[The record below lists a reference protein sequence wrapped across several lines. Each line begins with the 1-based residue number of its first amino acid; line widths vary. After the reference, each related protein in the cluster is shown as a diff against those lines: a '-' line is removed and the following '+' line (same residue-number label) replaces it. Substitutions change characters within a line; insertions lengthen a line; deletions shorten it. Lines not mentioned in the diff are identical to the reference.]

1 MKKEQKKILLVILGK
16 IMALEEIELVNIKM
30 INLKD
35 GIKIQQE
42 NNFNSYS
49 SLFIVDNEVIKIYTD
64 QYDKVKFNIITLKS
78 LFEKEK
84 YLRKIKEFVLPNK
97 LIKHKN
103 NIVGFSMPYIKGL
116 TLEKIINNNSC
127 SEKEIK
133 EIFIKIL
140 KVIIELSKLPF
151 DFCLADLHEKNVIVD
166 SNKNIHLIDCDG
178 FVIDDNQMVIDGSI
192 LMGKYLEQK
201 NKDEDLNGVNVS
213 GDYFCLLCIVI
224 NYIFKNK
231 IHTIDDLKD
240 FSEYLD
246 DKYLNKIITRASD
259 IKNFKLTQSDIEMLF
274 SQINYYNEKYETYQN
289 DIEKLL
295 EVELIRIR
303 KKNNSLSNFIVK

>member
-1 MKKEQKKILLVILGK
+1 
-16 IMALEEIELVNIKM
+16 MALEEIELVNIKM

-64 QYDKVKFNIITLKS
+64 RYDKVKFNIITLKS

-84 YLRKIKEFVLPNK
+84 YLRKIKELVLPNK

-116 TLEKIINNNSC
+116 TLEEIINNNSY
-127 SEKEIK
+127 SEKEIE

-140 KVIIELSKLPF
+140 NVIIELSKLPF

-201 NKDEDLNGVNVS
+201 NKYEDLNGVSVS
-213 GDYFCLLCIVI
+213 GDYFCLLCMVI

-246 DKYLNKIITRASD
+246 NKYLNKIITRASD

-289 DIEKLL
+289 DIGKLL
-295 EVELIRIR
+295 EVELIKIR
-303 KKNNSLSNFIVK
+303 KKNNSSSNFIVK

>member
-1 MKKEQKKILLVILGK
+1 
-16 IMALEEIELVNIKM
+16 MALEEIELVNIKM

-84 YLRKIKEFVLPNK
+84 YLRKINELVLPNK

-201 NKDEDLNGVNVS
+201 NKVEDLNGVNVS

>member
-1 MKKEQKKILLVILGK
+1 
-16 IMALEEIELVNIKM
+16 MALEEIELVNIKM

-35 GIKIQQE
+35 SIKIQQE

-64 QYDKVKFNIITLKS
+64 RYDKVKFNVITLKL
-78 LFEKEK
+78 LFKKEK
-84 YLRKIKEFVLPNK
+84 YLRKIKELVLPNK

-103 NIVGFSMPYIKGL
+103 NIVGFSMPYIEGL
-116 TLEKIINNNSC
+116 TLEEIINNNSY
-127 SEKEIK
+127 SEKEIE

-140 KVIIELSKLPF
+140 NVIIELSKLPF

-201 NKDEDLNGVNVS
+201 NKYEDLNGVSVS
-213 GDYFCLLCIVI
+213 GDYFCLLCMVI

-289 DIEKLL
+289 NIEKLL

-303 KKNNSLSNFIVK
+303 KKNNSSSNFIVK

>member
-1 MKKEQKKILLVILGK
+1 
-16 IMALEEIELVNIKM
+16 MALEEIELVNIKM
-30 INLKD
+30 LNLKD

-64 QYDKVKFNIITLKS
+64 RYDKVKFNIITLKS

-84 YLRKIKEFVLPNK
+84 YLRKIKELVLPNK

-103 NIVGFSMPYIKGL
+103 NIVGFSMPYIEGL
-116 TLEKIINNNSC
+116 TLEEIINNNSY
-127 SEKEIK
+127 SEKEIE

-140 KVIIELSKLPF
+140 NVIIELSKLPF

-166 SNKNIHLIDCDG
+166 LNKNIHFIDCDG

-201 NKDEDLNGVNVS
+201 NKYEDLNRVSVS
-213 GDYFCLLCIVI
+213 GDYFCLLCMVI

-289 DIEKLL
+289 DIGKLL
-295 EVELIRIR
+295 EVELVRIR
-303 KKNNSLSNFIVK
+303 KKNNSSSNFIVK

>member
-1 MKKEQKKILLVILGK
+1 
-16 IMALEEIELVNIKM
+16 MALEEIELVNIKM

-35 GIKIQQE
+35 DIKIQQE

-84 YLRKIKEFVLPNK
+84 YLRKIKELVLPNK

-289 DIEKLL
+289 NIEKLL

>member
-1 MKKEQKKILLVILGK
+1 MV
-16 IMALEEIELVNIKM
+16 LEEIELVNIKM
-30 INLKD
+30 LNLKD

-64 QYDKVKFNIITLKS
+64 RYDKVKFNIITLEL
-78 LFEKEK
+78 LFKKEK
-84 YLRKIKEFVLPNK
+84 YLRKIKELVLPNK

-116 TLEKIINNNSC
+116 TLEEIINNNSY
-127 SEKEIK
+127 SEKEIE

-140 KVIIELSKLPF
+140 NVIIELSKLPF

-201 NKDEDLNGVNVS
+201 NKDEDLNGVSVS
-213 GDYFCLLCIVI
+213 GDYFCLLCMVI

-289 DIEKLL
+289 NIEKLL

-303 KKNNSLSNFIVK
+303 KKNNSSSNFIVK

>member
-1 MKKEQKKILLVILGK
+1 M
-16 IMALEEIELVNIKM
+16 EEIELVNIKM
-30 INLKD
+30 LNLKD

-64 QYDKVKFNIITLKS
+64 RYDKVKFNIITLKS

-84 YLRKIKEFVLPNK
+84 YLRKIKELVLPNK

-116 TLEKIINNNSC
+116 TLEEIINNNSC

-289 DIEKLL
+289 NIEKLL

-303 KKNNSLSNFIVK
+303 KKNNSSSNFIVK

>member
-1 MKKEQKKILLVILGK
+1 M
-16 IMALEEIELVNIKM
+16 EEIELVNIKM
-30 INLKD
+30 LNLKD

-49 SLFIVDNEVIKIYTD
+49 SLFIVDNEVIKIYTVR
-64 QYDKVKFNIITLKS
+64 YDKVKFNIITLKS

-84 YLRKIKEFVLPNK
+84 YLRKIKELVLPNK

-116 TLEKIINNNSC
+116 TLEEIINNNSY
-127 SEKEIK
+127 SEKEIE

-140 KVIIELSKLPF
+140 NVIIELSKLPF
-151 DFCLADLHEKNVIVD
+151 DFCLADLHEKNIIVD

-201 NKDEDLNGVNVS
+201 NKVEDLNRVSVS
-213 GDYFCLLCIVI
+213 GDYFCLLCMII
-224 NYIFKNK
+224 DYIFKNK
-231 IHTIDDLKD
+231 IHIIDDLKY

-289 DIEKLL
+289 NIGKLL

-303 KKNNSLSNFIVK
+303 KKNNSSSNFIVK

>member
-1 MKKEQKKILLVILGK
+1 
-16 IMALEEIELVNIKM
+16 MASEEIELVNIKM
-30 INLKD
+30 LNLKD

-49 SLFIVDNEVIKIYTD
+49 SLFIVDNKVIKIYTD
-64 QYDKVKFNIITLKS
+64 RYDKVKFNIITLKS
-78 LFEKEK
+78 LFKKEK
-84 YLRKIKEFVLPNK
+84 YLRKIKELVLPNK

-116 TLEKIINNNSC
+116 TLEEIINNNSY
-127 SEKEIK
+127 SEKEIE

-140 KVIIELSKLPF
+140 NVIIELSKLPF

-213 GDYFCLLCIVI
+213 GDYFCLLCMVI

-289 DIEKLL
+289 DIGKLL

-303 KKNNSLSNFIVK
+303 KKNNSSSNFIVK

>member
-1 MKKEQKKILLVILGK
+1 
-16 IMALEEIELVNIKM
+16 MALEEIELVNIKM

-64 QYDKVKFNIITLKS
+64 RYDKVKFNIITLKS

-84 YLRKIKEFVLPNK
+84 YLRKIKELVLPNK

-116 TLEKIINNNSC
+116 TLEEIINNNSY
-127 SEKEIK
+127 SEKEIE

-140 KVIIELSKLPF
+140 NVIIELSKLPF

-201 NKDEDLNGVNVS
+201 NKYEDLNGVSVS
-213 GDYFCLLCIVI
+213 GDYFCLLCMVI

-246 DKYLNKIITRASD
+246 NKYLNKIITRASD

>member
-1 MKKEQKKILLVILGK
+1 M
-16 IMALEEIELVNIKM
+16 ELVNIKM

-64 QYDKVKFNIITLKS
+64 RYDKVKFNIITLKS

-84 YLRKIKEFVLPNK
+84 YLRKIKELVLPNK

-103 NIVGFSMPYIKGL
+103 NIVGFSMPYIEGL
-116 TLEKIINNNSC
+116 TLEEIINNNSY
-127 SEKEIK
+127 SEKEIE

-140 KVIIELSKLPF
+140 NVIIELSKLPF

-224 NYIFKNK
+224 DYIFKNK

-289 DIEKLL
+289 NIEKLL

-303 KKNNSLSNFIVK
+303 KKNNSSSNFVVK

>member
-1 MKKEQKKILLVILGK
+1 
-16 IMALEEIELVNIKM
+16 MALEEIELVNIKM

-35 GIKIQQE
+35 SIKIQQE

-64 QYDKVKFNIITLKS
+64 RYDKVKFNIITLKS

-84 YLRKIKEFVLPNK
+84 YLRKIKELVLPNK

-116 TLEKIINNNSC
+116 TLEEIINNNSY
-127 SEKEIK
+127 SEKEIE

-140 KVIIELSKLPF
+140 NVIIELSKLPF

-213 GDYFCLLCIVI
+213 GDYFCLLCMVI

-289 DIEKLL
+289 NIEKLL

-303 KKNNSLSNFIVK
+303 KKNNSSSNFIVK

>member
-1 MKKEQKKILLVILGK
+1 
-16 IMALEEIELVNIKM
+16 MALEEIELVNIKM

-64 QYDKVKFNIITLKS
+64 RYDKVKFNIITLKS
-78 LFEKEK
+78 LIEKEK
-84 YLRKIKEFVLPNK
+84 YLRKIKELVLPNK

>member
-1 MKKEQKKILLVILGK
+1 
-16 IMALEEIELVNIKM
+16 MALEEIELVNIKM

-64 QYDKVKFNIITLKS
+64 QYDKVKFNIITIKS

-84 YLRKIKEFVLPNK
+84 YLRKIKELVLPNK

>member
-1 MKKEQKKILLVILGK
+1 
-16 IMALEEIELVNIKM
+16 MALEEIELVNIKM

-64 QYDKVKFNIITLKS
+64 RYDKVKFNIITLKS

-84 YLRKIKEFVLPNK
+84 YLRKIKELVLPNK

>member
-1 MKKEQKKILLVILGK
+1 
-16 IMALEEIELVNIKM
+16 MALEEIELVNIKM

-84 YLRKIKEFVLPNK
+84 YLRKIKELVLPNK

>member
-1 MKKEQKKILLVILGK
+1 
-16 IMALEEIELVNIKM
+16 MALEEIELVNIKM

-84 YLRKIKEFVLPNK
+84 YLRKIKELVLPNK

-274 SQINYYNEKYETYQN
+274 SKINYYNEKYETYQN
-289 DIEKLL
+289 NIEKLL

-303 KKNNSLSNFIVK
+303 KKNNSSSNFIVK

>member
-1 MKKEQKKILLVILGK
+1 
-16 IMALEEIELVNIKM
+16 MALEEIELVNIKM
-30 INLKD
+30 LNLKD

-64 QYDKVKFNIITLKS
+64 RYDKVKFNIITLKS

-84 YLRKIKEFVLPNK
+84 YLRKIKELVLPNK

-116 TLEKIINNNSC
+116 TLEEIINNNSC

-201 NKDEDLNGVNVS
+201 NKDEDLNGVSVS
-213 GDYFCLLCIVI
+213 GDYFCLLCMVI

>member
-1 MKKEQKKILLVILGK
+1 
-16 IMALEEIELVNIKM
+16 MALEEIELVNIKM

-84 YLRKIKEFVLPNK
+84 YLRKIKELVLPNK

-201 NKDEDLNGVNVS
+201 NKVEDLNGVNVS

>member
-1 MKKEQKKILLVILGK
+1 
-16 IMALEEIELVNIKM
+16 MASEEIELVNIKM
-30 INLKD
+30 LNLKD

-64 QYDKVKFNIITLKS
+64 RYDKVKFNVITLKL
-78 LFEKEK
+78 LFKKEK
-84 YLRKIKEFVLPNK
+84 YLRKIKELVLPNK

-116 TLEKIINNNSC
+116 TLEEIINNNSY
-127 SEKEIK
+127 SEKEIE

-140 KVIIELSKLPF
+140 NVIIELSKLPF

-178 FVIDDNQMVIDGSI
+178 FVIDDNQMVIDGNI

-201 NKDEDLNGVNVS
+201 NKDEDLNGVSIS
-213 GDYFCLLCIVI
+213 GDYFCLLCMVI

-246 DKYLNKIITRASD
+246 DKYLNKIIARASD

-289 DIEKLL
+289 DIGKLL

-303 KKNNSLSNFIVK
+303 KKNNSSSNFIVK

>member
-1 MKKEQKKILLVILGK
+1 
-16 IMALEEIELVNIKM
+16 MALEEIELVNIKM

-35 GIKIQQE
+35 SIKIQQE

-64 QYDKVKFNIITLKS
+64 RYDKVKFNIITLKS

-84 YLRKIKEFVLPNK
+84 YLRKIKELVLPNK

-116 TLEKIINNNSC
+116 TLEEIINNNSY
-127 SEKEIK
+127 SEKEIE

-140 KVIIELSKLPF
+140 NVIIELSKLPF

-201 NKDEDLNGVNVS
+201 NKYEDLNGVSVS
-213 GDYFCLLCIVI
+213 GDYFCLLCMVI

-289 DIEKLL
+289 NIEKLL

-303 KKNNSLSNFIVK
+303 KKNNSSSNFIVK

>member
-1 MKKEQKKILLVILGK
+1 M
-16 IMALEEIELVNIKM
+16 EEIELVNIKM

-64 QYDKVKFNIITLKS
+64 RYDKVKFNIITLKS

-84 YLRKIKEFVLPNK
+84 YLRKIKELVLPNK

-116 TLEKIINNNSC
+116 TLEEIINNNSY
-127 SEKEIK
+127 SEKEIE

-140 KVIIELSKLPF
+140 NVIIELSKLPF

-201 NKDEDLNGVNVS
+201 NKDENLNGVSVS
-213 GDYFCLLCIVI
+213 GDYFCLLCMVI

-231 IHTIDDLKD
+231 IHTIDDLKE

-289 DIEKLL
+289 NIEKLL
-295 EVELIRIR
+295 EVELIKIR
-303 KKNNSLSNFIVK
+303 KKNNSSSNFIVK

>member
-1 MKKEQKKILLVILGK
+1 MV
-16 IMALEEIELVNIKM
+16 LEEIELVNIKM
-30 INLKD
+30 LNLKD

-64 QYDKVKFNIITLKS
+64 RYDKVKFNIITLKS

-84 YLRKIKEFVLPNK
+84 NLRKIKELVLPNK

-116 TLEKIINNNSC
+116 TLEEIINNNSY
-127 SEKEIK
+127 SEKEIE

-140 KVIIELSKLPF
+140 NVIIELSKLPF

-274 SQINYYNEKYETYQN
+274 SQKIYYNEKYETYQN
-289 DIEKLL
+289 NIEKLL

-303 KKNNSLSNFIVK
+303 KKNNSSSNFIVK

>member
-1 MKKEQKKILLVILGK
+1 
-16 IMALEEIELVNIKM
+16 MALEEIELVNIKM

-64 QYDKVKFNIITLKS
+64 RYDKVKFNIITLKS

-84 YLRKIKEFVLPNK
+84 YLRKIKELVLPNK

-201 NKDEDLNGVNVS
+201 NKYEDLNGVSVS
-213 GDYFCLLCIVI
+213 GDYFCLLCMVI

-289 DIEKLL
+289 NIEKLL

-303 KKNNSLSNFIVK
+303 KKNNSSSNFIVK

>member
-1 MKKEQKKILLVILGK
+1 
-16 IMALEEIELVNIKM
+16 
-30 INLKD
+30 
-35 GIKIQQE
+35 
-42 NNFNSYS
+42 
-49 SLFIVDNEVIKIYTD
+49 
-64 QYDKVKFNIITLKS
+64 
-78 LFEKEK
+78 
-84 YLRKIKEFVLPNK
+84 
-97 LIKHKN
+97 
-103 NIVGFSMPYIKGL
+103 MPYIKGL

-201 NKDEDLNGVNVS
+201 NKYEDLNGVSVS
-213 GDYFCLLCIVI
+213 GDYFCLLCMVI

-289 DIEKLL
+289 NIEKLL

-303 KKNNSLSNFIVK
+303 KKNNSSSNFIVK

>member
-1 MKKEQKKILLVILGK
+1 
-16 IMALEEIELVNIKM
+16 MASEEIELVNIKM
-30 INLKD
+30 LNLKD

-64 QYDKVKFNIITLKS
+64 RYDKVKFNIITLKS

-84 YLRKIKEFVLPNK
+84 YLRKIKELVLPNK

-201 NKDEDLNGVNVS
+201 NKYEDLNGVSVS
-213 GDYFCLLCIVI
+213 GDYFCLLCMVI

-289 DIEKLL
+289 NIEKLL

-303 KKNNSLSNFIVK
+303 KKNNSSSNFIVK

>member
-1 MKKEQKKILLVILGK
+1 
-16 IMALEEIELVNIKM
+16 MALEEIELVNIKM

-35 GIKIQQE
+35 SIKIQQE

-64 QYDKVKFNIITLKS
+64 RYDKVKFNIINLKQ
-78 LFEKEK
+78 LIKKKK
-84 YLRKIKEFVLPNK
+84 YLRKIKELVLPNK

-116 TLEKIINNNSC
+116 TLEEIINNNSY
-127 SEKEIK
+127 SEKEIE

-140 KVIIELSKLPF
+140 NVIIELSKLPF

-166 SNKNIHLIDCDG
+166 SSKNIHLIDCDG

-201 NKDEDLNGVNVS
+201 NKDEDLNGVSVS
-213 GDYFCLLCIVI
+213 GDYFCLLCMVI

-289 DIEKLL
+289 NIEKLL

-303 KKNNSLSNFIVK
+303 KKNNSPFNFIVK

>member
-1 MKKEQKKILLVILGK
+1 
-16 IMALEEIELVNIKM
+16 MALEEIELVNIKM

-64 QYDKVKFNIITLKS
+64 RYDKVKFNIITLKS

-84 YLRKIKEFVLPNK
+84 YLRKIKELVLPNK

-116 TLEKIINNNSC
+116 TLEEIINNNSY
-127 SEKEIK
+127 SEKEIE

-140 KVIIELSKLPF
+140 NVIIELSKLPF

-201 NKDEDLNGVNVS
+201 NKDEDLNGVSVS
-213 GDYFCLLCIVI
+213 GDYFCLLCMVI

>member
-1 MKKEQKKILLVILGK
+1 
-16 IMALEEIELVNIKM
+16 MALEEIELVNIKM

-84 YLRKIKEFVLPNK
+84 YLRKIKELVLPNK

-303 KKNNSLSNFIVK
+303 KKNNALSNFIVK

>member
-1 MKKEQKKILLVILGK
+1 
-16 IMALEEIELVNIKM
+16 MALEEIELVNIKM
-30 INLKD
+30 LNLKD

-64 QYDKVKFNIITLKS
+64 RYDKVKFNIITLKS

-84 YLRKIKEFVLPNK
+84 YLRKIKELVLPNK

-116 TLEKIINNNSC
+116 TLEEIINNNSY
-127 SEKEIK
+127 SEKEIE

-140 KVIIELSKLPF
+140 NVIIELSKLPF

-201 NKDEDLNGVNVS
+201 NKDEDLNGVSVS
-213 GDYFCLLCIVI
+213 GDYFCLLCMVI

>member
-1 MKKEQKKILLVILGK
+1 M
-16 IMALEEIELVNIKM
+16 EEIELVNIKM

-64 QYDKVKFNIITLKS
+64 RYDKVKFNVITLKL
-78 LFEKEK
+78 LFKKEK
-84 YLRKIKEFVLPNK
+84 YLRKIKELVLPNK

-103 NIVGFSMPYIKGL
+103 NIVGFSMPYIEGL
-116 TLEKIINNNSC
+116 TLEEIINNNSY
-127 SEKEIK
+127 SEKEIE

-166 SNKNIHLIDCDG
+166 SSKNIHLIDCDG

-201 NKDEDLNGVNVS
+201 NKDEDLNGVSVS
-213 GDYFCLLCIVI
+213 GDYFCLLCMVI

-289 DIEKLL
+289 NIEKLL

-303 KKNNSLSNFIVK
+303 KKNNSPFNFIVK

>member
-1 MKKEQKKILLVILGK
+1 
-16 IMALEEIELVNIKM
+16 MALEEIELVNIKM
-30 INLKD
+30 LNLKD

-64 QYDKVKFNIITLKS
+64 RYDKVKFNVITLKL
-78 LFEKEK
+78 LFKKEK
-84 YLRKIKEFVLPNK
+84 YLRKIKELVLPNK

-116 TLEKIINNNSC
+116 TLEEIINNNSY
-127 SEKEIK
+127 SEKEIE

-140 KVIIELSKLPF
+140 NVIIELSKLPF

-201 NKDEDLNGVNVS
+201 NKDEDLNGVSVS
-213 GDYFCLLCIVI
+213 GDYFCLLCMVI

-289 DIEKLL
+289 NIEKLL

-303 KKNNSLSNFIVK
+303 KKNNSSSNFIVK

>member
-1 MKKEQKKILLVILGK
+1 M
-16 IMALEEIELVNIKM
+16 EEIELVNIKM

-64 QYDKVKFNIITLKS
+64 RYDKVKFNIITLKS

-84 YLRKIKEFVLPNK
+84 YLRKIKELVLPNK

-116 TLEKIINNNSC
+116 TLEEIINNNSY
-127 SEKEIK
+127 SEKEIE

-140 KVIIELSKLPF
+140 NVIIELSKLPF

-213 GDYFCLLCIVI
+213 GDYFCLLCMVI

-289 DIEKLL
+289 NIEKLL

-303 KKNNSLSNFIVK
+303 KKNNSSSNFIVK

>member
-1 MKKEQKKILLVILGK
+1 
-16 IMALEEIELVNIKM
+16 MASEGTELVNIKM
-30 INLKD
+30 LNLKD

-49 SLFIVDNEVIKIYTD
+49 SLFIVDNKVIKIYTD
-64 QYDKVKFNIITLKS
+64 RYDKVKFNIITLKS
-78 LFEKEK
+78 LFKKEK
-84 YLRKIKEFVLPNK
+84 YLRKIKELVLPNK

-116 TLEKIINNNSC
+116 TLEEIINNNSY
-127 SEKEIK
+127 SEKEIE

-140 KVIIELSKLPF
+140 NVIIELSKLPF

-213 GDYFCLLCIVI
+213 GDYFCLLCMVI

-289 DIEKLL
+289 DIGKLL

-303 KKNNSLSNFIVK
+303 KKNNSSSNFIVK

>member
-1 MKKEQKKILLVILGK
+1 MV
-16 IMALEEIELVNIKM
+16 LEEIELVNIKM
-30 INLKD
+30 LNLKD

-64 QYDKVKFNIITLKS
+64 RYDKVKFNVITLKL
-78 LFEKEK
+78 LFKKEK
-84 YLRKIKEFVLPNK
+84 YLRKIKELVLPNK

-116 TLEKIINNNSC
+116 TLEEIINNNSY
-127 SEKEIK
+127 SEKEIE

-140 KVIIELSKLPF
+140 NVIIELSKLPF

-201 NKDEDLNGVNVS
+201 NKVEDLNRVSVS
-213 GDYFCLLCIVI
+213 GDYFCLLCMVI

-246 DKYLNKIITRASD
+246 NKYLNKIITRASD

-289 DIEKLL
+289 DIGKLL

-303 KKNNSLSNFIVK
+303 KKNNSSSNFIVK

>member
-1 MKKEQKKILLVILGK
+1 
-16 IMALEEIELVNIKM
+16 MALEEIELVNIKM

-49 SLFIVDNEVIKIYTD
+49 SLFIVDNKVIKIYTD
-64 QYDKVKFNIITLKS
+64 RYDKVKFNIITLKS
-78 LFEKEK
+78 LFKKEK
-84 YLRKIKEFVLPNK
+84 YLRKIKELVLPNK

-116 TLEKIINNNSC
+116 TLEEIINNNSY
-127 SEKEIK
+127 SEKEIE

-140 KVIIELSKLPF
+140 NVIIELSKLPF

>member
-1 MKKEQKKILLVILGK
+1 
-16 IMALEEIELVNIKM
+16 MASEEIELVNIKM
-30 INLKD
+30 LNLKD

-49 SLFIVDNEVIKIYTD
+49 SLFIVDNKVIKIYTD
-64 QYDKVKFNIITLKS
+64 RYDKVKFNIITLKS

-84 YLRKIKEFVLPNK
+84 YLRKIKELVLPNK

-116 TLEKIINNNSC
+116 TLEEIINNNSY
-127 SEKEIK
+127 SEKEIE

-140 KVIIELSKLPF
+140 NVIIELSKLPF

-213 GDYFCLLCIVI
+213 GDYFCLLCMVI

-289 DIEKLL
+289 DIGKLL

-303 KKNNSLSNFIVK
+303 KKNNSSSNFIVK

>member
-1 MKKEQKKILLVILGK
+1 
-16 IMALEEIELVNIKM
+16 
-30 INLKD
+30 
-35 GIKIQQE
+35 
-42 NNFNSYS
+42 
-49 SLFIVDNEVIKIYTD
+49 
-64 QYDKVKFNIITLKS
+64 
-78 LFEKEK
+78 
-84 YLRKIKEFVLPNK
+84 
-97 LIKHKN
+97 
-103 NIVGFSMPYIKGL
+103 
-116 TLEKIINNNSC
+116 
-127 SEKEIK
+127 
-133 EIFIKIL
+133 
-140 KVIIELSKLPF
+140 
-151 DFCLADLHEKNVIVD
+151 
-166 SNKNIHLIDCDG
+166 
-178 FVIDDNQMVIDGSI
+178 
-192 LMGKYLEQK
+192 MGKYLEQK